1 MSNKYR
7 AIRAKSNE
15 HRAKINE
22 QKITSNEQKVTSN
35 VEGFLPTILKT
46 RKNVYE
52 VIFFDTL
59 KYVYSESVLNTLC
72 FEIKHILKKLPS
84 HKINV
89 TKNVFF
95 FSFVSLDYHSFTI
108 RFAILVWA
116 QTQFVSV
123 KLCVGFPI
131 FDSVL
136 FFVQQNPWTLCL

>member
-72 FEIKHILKKLPS
+72 FEIKHILQKLPS

-89 TKNVFF
+89 TKN
-95 FSFVSLDYHSFTI
+95 FTI
-108 RFAILVWA
+108 RFAILV
-116 QTQFVSV
+116 
-123 KLCVGFPI
+123 
-131 FDSVL
+131 
-136 FFVQQNPWTLCL
+136 